1 MAMGVHGRASAGVAV
16 VIALIAVGP
25 DASLAGST
33 PAAGVKRGSGA
44 KLVTFF
50 RPTGDTLV
58 QKGTGPIRV
67 IVHLRPGARLTKV
80 DVDRVDVTRLLTRG
94 PGGYWGA
101 IVNVDRH
108 LHYGFNDA
116 FATAT
121 GRDGSRA
128 TAHVRFIVAQ
138 RDDSLLRLTRFRV
151 QTSAAPLQVALRETT
166 GTNVRAALSVAQGVS
181 VRAYVNDRRVDRAFS
196 YVGGRLVVRLGA
208 AEGLRFGRN
217 LVQLLVHKTHPYK
230 RQSSFDIE
238 SRTVY
243 IARNAPIASAG
254 ADHTITQGGLVHFD
268 GLATKLPPGF
278 ARPSFRWRIASAP
291 RGSKAK
297 LRNASSSRPTLV
309 PDKPGR
315 YDVRVSV
322 RGTPRRPSGG
332 LGARDASDTGTSN
345 DTATVTVMPDIPPAG
360 VSLDTL
366 NENYNISL
374 GGDLVIPGSEGCN
387 PDTPVACTQLHYLVL
402 DRRTLQRTAVGTV
415 QASVAGI
422 DKLGTILDG
431 YSGSLDQLVVLNW
444 VGVVGGSELEA
455 DRAALSNLLQK
466 IGAPTLTAAQRELIK
481 HDDAGLP
488 YSPGSAVGVVG
499 APAGSAFVRLG
510 HFPAC
515 SRPCVLQNRGG
526 MSGYLRLNGV
536 TGKYDFVFTDPVGFD
551 TETNQTPTDF
561 SPSQLTIKV
570 GDKAYTQPNPGGG
583 VSGFHVL
590 LLYPDSLAPL
600 VARVITT
607 NAADGAERPA
617 DVRELADQ
625 LTRAADNSARP
636 LVILQAFGAPHGNDG
651 PWDQVAQQVERLGG
665 TRQVF
670 DAMNTTDP
678 RGLNGEDSKRKGPY
692 AFVGRV
698 GSTAPVA
705 EASHSLDGVPGRLR
719 GVLMRG
725 RDDGYD
731 PMAAGPALSDGQSPV
746 NTELIQIANQAPRPF
761 PPFKDANG
769 QPVGEAQAQAVQKFL
784 GGPDVTRLC
793 SVTAPVC
800 NIRESYYQSYD
811 APWSSIQVD
820 LTNAEV
826 GCSEPREGF
835 TVAQCQGIRA
845 QLLKEVSM
853 VAEVQQYFGPLGL
866 QQPFGATGV
875 AALANVTEIAQQIN
889 DAVQPPPVDNTT
901 STNLSMIGQILFP
914 TPTTPYPGAFSALSA
929 AFSLAGYFTKQD
941 GSPNLIGPQVTTAAS
956 KLGVELADRYQQ
968 AGDNFDDLGRLMVSD
983 YGKLTVVASKV
994 NAKPGPGEFDWR
1006 LGNVGRLRD
1015 ALTRAAKETIYE
1027 RLLPLAYPYM
1037 YKLGGW
1043 ANARDWWCWV
1053 PWPYRDRYLFRKQV
1067 DRAQFVGRYPGTS
1080 TVAVAKASYTDSGGD
1095 AYVPG
1100 IPDSIADPL
1109 FKPVAEDGLGL
1120 NKLQFYSPRNGFRYV
1135 SLDQLRGASGIAPY
1149 CAEVPDP
1156 PGNGH

>member
-1 MAMGVHGRASAGVAV
+1 MGVHGRASAGVAV
-16 VIALIAVGP
+16 VIAVVALIAVGP
-25 DASLAGST
+25 GASLAGSN

-50 RPTGDTLV
+50 RPTGDTLLE
-58 QKGTGPIRV
+58 KGTGPIRV

-217 LVQLLVHKTHPYK
+217 LIQLLVHKTHPYK

-254 ADHTITQGGLVHFD
+254 ADHTITQGGFVQLD
-268 GLATKLPPGF
+268 GRATKLPPGF
-278 ARPSFRWRIASAP
+278 ARPSFRWKIVSAP
-291 RGSKAK
+291 RGSRAR
-297 LRNASSSRPTLV
+297 LRNASGSLPTLV
-309 PDKPGR
+309 PDRPGV

-322 RGTPRRPSGG
+322 RGTRRRPSGG
-332 LGARDASDTGTSN
+332 LGARDASDSGTSN
-345 DTATVTVMPDIPPAG
+345 DTAALTVQPDIPPVG
-360 VSLDTL
+360 LPLDTISSGL
-366 NENYNISL
+366 NNSILL
-374 GGDLVIPGSEGCN
+374 GGQPV
-387 PDTPVACTQLHYLVL
+387 PDTYSGGYHLTKVSYAVL
-402 DRRTLQRTAVGTV
+402 DRHTLEVKTSGSVSADVG
-415 QASVAGI
+415 GI
-422 DKLGTILDG
+422 QQLGRIIDG
-431 YSGSLDQLVVLNW
+431 YSGSLDYLVVLNW
-444 VGVVGGSELEA
+444 SNFGDDIAAE
-455 DRAALSNLLQK
+455 RAAFDTVLQK
-466 IGAPTLTAAQRELIK
+466 IGEKLTDRERELIR
-481 HDDAGLP
+481 HETFGGDGLP
-488 YSPGSAVGVVG
+488 ASAVGVAG
-499 APAGSAFVRLG
+499 APTGSAFTMFA
-510 HFPAC
+510 HI
-515 SRPCVLQNRGG
+515 SQNHVPG

-536 TGKYDFVFTDPVGFD
+536 TGKYDFVYTDPVDFD
-551 TETNQTPTDF
+551 TEPNQTPTDI
-561 SPSQLTIKV
+561 SPAELTFKV
-570 GDKAYTQPNPGGG
+570 GERTYTEPNPGGG
-583 VSGFHVL
+583 LSGFHL
-590 LLYPDSLAPL
+590 LILDANTLEEKDQGVY
-600 VARVITT
+600 TT
-607 NAADGAERPA
+607 NAADGAEQPTEVQR
-617 DVRELADQ
+617 LASK
-625 LTRAADNSARP
+625 LSSFNLYHAGS
-636 LVILQAFGAPHGNDG
+636 LVMLQAFGAPHGNDG
-651 PWDQVAQQVERLGG
+651 PWDQVAQHVERLGG

-678 RGLNGEDSKRKGPY
+678 RALNGEDSKRKGPY

-705 EASHSLDGVPGRLR
+705 EASHSLDGVAGRLR

-725 RDDGYD
+725 RDYGYD

-769 QPVGEAQAQAVQKFL
+769 EPVGEAQAQAVQEFL

-793 SVTAPVC
+793 SVAAPVC
-800 NIRESYYQSYD
+800 NIRESYYQSYE
-811 APWSSIQVD
+811 APWSSKQVD

-826 GCSEPREGF
+826 GCSTPREGF

-875 AALANVTEIAQQIN
+875 AALANVTEIAQQIK

-901 STNLSMIGQILFP
+901 STTLSMIGQILFP

-929 AFSLAGYFTKQD
+929 AFSVAGYFTKQD

-968 AGDNFDDLGRLMVSD
+968 AGDNFDDLGRLIVSD

-1006 LGNVGRLRD
+1006 LGNVGQLRN
-1015 ALTRAAKETIYE
+1015 ALIRAAKETIYE

-1043 ANARDWWCWV
+1043 ANARDWWCYV

-1067 DRAQFVGRYPGTS
+1067 DRAQFVGRYPGAS

-1109 FKPVAEDGLGL
+1109 FKPVAQDGLGL

-1135 SLDQLRGASGIAPY
+1135 SLDQLRGASGIAPF